1 MTDPHG
7 FKKVPRRVRGLR
19 PVNERL
25 EDYGE
30 VHLPVNIELAT
41 EQSRRCMDCGVPF
54 CHVGCPLG
62 NQIPDWNDLVHQG
75 DWWHAFERLHA
86 TNNFPEFTGMLC
98 PAPCEDA
105 CVLALENKPVAIKEI
120 ELAIVEHAF
129 EKAWIR
135 PVAPARGSAL
145 GKWVAVVGSGP
156 AGLAAAQQ
164 LTRVGYRV
172 TVFERDDR
180 VGGLLRYGIP
190 DFKLPKDSIDRR
202 LGQMEAEG
210 TQFEVGVSVGRDVG
224 ADELREQFDA
234 VVLATGAQAHRDLG
248 LPGRDQAGIHF
259 AMPYLT
265 QRNRHVAGLPIAES
279 LISAAGRRVAII
291 GAGDTSADCL
301 GNVLREKASLVYEIG
316 HGPMPAERV
325 ERNHAWPDRPFVMR
339 TYPVHGEGGERM
351 WQWEPLAFEGDGR
364 VTGLRGRRVEFPAF
378 DPGVARKR
386 PRDKVEGENVSLDVD
401 LVLIAIGFAGAERD
415 DSLFEQLQVGFGEN
429 NTISVDD
436 HATSVPGVFAA
447 GDCVLG
453 ADLIVSAIAQGR
465 ECARS
470 VDRYLRGETR
480 LPSRDFVRS
489 ISRFDGGSVGWQPS

>member
-7 FKKVPRRVRGLR
+7 FKKVQRRVRGLR
-19 PVNERL
+19 PVSERVD
-25 EDYGE
+25 DYGE
-30 VHLPVNIELAT
+30 VHLPVNMEIAS

-62 NQIPDWNDLVHQG
+62 NQIPDWNDLVHRG
-75 DWWHAFERLHA
+75 DWRQAYERLHA

-105 CVLALENKPVAIKEI
+105 CVLALRNEPVAIKEI
-120 ELAIVEHAF
+120 ELAIVERAY
-129 EKAWIR
+129 EEGWVR
-135 PVAPARGSAL
+135 PIAPIEVGL
-145 GKWVAVVGSGP
+145 NGKKVAVVGSGP

-164 LTRVGYRV
+164 LTRAGYQV

-180 VGGLLRYGIP
+180 PGGLLRYGIP
-190 DFKLPKDSIDRR
+190 DFKLPKESIDRR
-202 LGQMEAEG
+202 LAQMEAEG
-210 TQFEVGVSVGRDVG
+210 TRFEVGVSVGRDIG
-224 ADELREQFDA
+224 ADELRAQFDA
-234 VVLATGAQAHRDLG
+234 LVLATGAQAHRDLAI
-248 LPGRDQAGIHF
+248 PGRHLEGIYF

-265 QRNRHVAGLPIAES
+265 QRNRHVAGLRVADSVIQ
-279 LISAAGRRVAII
+279 AAGRRVAII

-339 TYPVHGEGGERM
+339 TYPVHGEGGDRM
-351 WQWEPLAFEGDGR
+351 WQWEPLAFEGDR
-364 VTGLRGRRVEFPAF
+364 QVTGLRGRRVEFPGF
-378 DPGVARKR
+378 DPGATRKR
-386 PRDKVEGENVSLDVD
+386 PHDKVEGENVSLDVD
-401 LVLIAIGFAGAERD
+401 LVLIAIGFTGAERD
-415 DSLFEQLQVGFGEN
+415 DPLFEQLQVGFAEN

-470 VDRYLRGETR
+470 VDRYLHGGTR

-489 ISRFDGGSVGWQPS
+489 VARFDGGSVGLQPS